1 MMRKPEL
8 VSDQAVPFLDFL
20 QGFLEG
26 INIKGDINKILE
38 CVKGGEGIIE
48 KIIQALNYLIHID
61 INHLEDIIKGVK
73 LLIEAVQDIIKV
85 IEPCSKSFEEIMNLI
100 NKIISI
106 NIMKLVWTIITNAPQ
121 FIHDITDA
129 IDALT
134 KGNYR
139 QGGKDV
145 GDIIFRLF
153 LASLQS
159 DPIIDF
165 VKGFLE
171 GLNEKGDFKKLL
183 DCIENMEPIILKMIQ
198 ALQKIMTFN
207 IMDVIE
213 GVKLLIEAVT
223 EFISVLKPCS
233 EGLVQLEKLFDAIIS
248 TGIMKIVTKI
258 ISNPAPYL
266 KDIMDCIEAFTKG
279 NMHQCGKDLGDIMYR
294 LYLTDLRVGNISSFV
309 EFVEGFIEGID
320 QKHNFNNITECIK
333 RAPEIWTDI
342 VNAIELLK
350 HIDWK
355 NLDKLIEALLKI
367 FDALKTIL
375 AAIKPCSKVPAE
387 IEILIKKIMEIDF
400 SKLIQK
406 FQQYMF
412 QIVSDLM
419 AVFSDFQKGNYKDA
433 GKQLGDILYLLVF
446 KE

>member
-1 MMRKPEL
+1 MKAILFLLVLGAVCASPMMRKPEL

-171 GLNEKGDFKKLL
+171 GLNEKGDFKKL
-183 DCIENMEPIILKMIQ
+183 
-198 ALQKIMTFN
+198 
-207 IMDVIE
+207 
-213 GVKLLIEAVT
+213 
-223 EFISVLKPCS
+223 
-233 EGLVQLEKLFDAIIS
+233 
-248 TGIMKIVTKI
+248 
-258 ISNPAPYL
+258 
-266 KDIMDCIEAFTKG
+266 
-279 NMHQCGKDLGDIMYR
+279 
-294 LYLTDLRVGNISSFV
+294 
-309 EFVEGFIEGID
+309 
-320 QKHNFNNITECIK
+320 
-333 RAPEIWTDI
+333 
-342 VNAIELLK
+342 
-350 HIDWK
+350 
-355 NLDKLIEALLKI
+355 
-367 FDALKTIL
+367 
-375 AAIKPCSKVPAE
+375 
-387 IEILIKKIMEIDF
+387 
-400 SKLIQK
+400 
-406 FQQYMF
+406 
-412 QIVSDLM
+412 
-419 AVFSDFQKGNYKDA
+419 
-433 GKQLGDILYLLVF
+433 
-446 KE
+446 

>member
-1 MMRKPEL
+1 
-8 VSDQAVPFLDFL
+8 
-20 QGFLEG
+20 
-26 INIKGDINKILE
+26 
-38 CVKGGEGIIE
+38 
-48 KIIQALNYLIHID
+48 
-61 INHLEDIIKGVK
+61 
-73 LLIEAVQDIIKV
+73 
-85 IEPCSKSFEEIMNLI
+85 
-100 NKIISI
+100 
-106 NIMKLVWTIITNAPQ
+106 
-121 FIHDITDA
+121 
-129 IDALT
+129 
-134 KGNYR
+134 
-139 QGGKDV
+139 
-145 GDIIFRLF
+145 
-153 LASLQS
+153 
-159 DPIIDF
+159 
-165 VKGFLE
+165 
-171 GLNEKGDFKKLL
+171 
-183 DCIENMEPIILKMIQ
+183 MEPIILKMIQ